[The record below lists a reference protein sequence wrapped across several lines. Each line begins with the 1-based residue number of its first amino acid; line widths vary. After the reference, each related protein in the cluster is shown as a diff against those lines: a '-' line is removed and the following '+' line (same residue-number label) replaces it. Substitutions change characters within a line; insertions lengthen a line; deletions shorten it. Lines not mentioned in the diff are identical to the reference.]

1 MPWRPIARRELSGLL
16 AGRTTKLGLAF
27 VAFVFVG
34 GGYAAG
40 TPGSNATVA
49 TYANL
54 LSGVAPFVVGGL
66 GLLAGYRSVVGDRAA
81 GRLTL
86 VLTLPHARSDVLIG
100 KLLARGAT
108 VAATLAGGILV
119 GGWLV
124 EYPFGS
130 VDLGLLAAYLAA
142 TVALGLALFGIGTAL
157 STLTVSPRRATVG
170 AFAVLVAVTFWGQL
184 RIPFLLVL
192 DYFGL
197 ATPAGGLPDWA
208 LFVHG
213 AEPTAVYGRVV
224 DAFVVGVE
232 RGPYLGPDA
241 SWYLGGAVAAALLVG
256 WATLPL
262 VAGYLRFRG
271 TDL

>member
-1 MPWRPIARRELSGLL
+1 MPWRPIARRELSDLL
-16 AGRTTKLGLAF
+16 AGRTTKAGLAV
-27 VAFVFVG
+27 VALVFVG

-54 LSGVAPFVVGGL
+54 LGGVVPFVVGAL
-66 GLLAGYRSVVGDRAA
+66 GLLLGYRSVVGDRAA
-81 GRLTL
+81 GRLAL
-86 VLTLPHARSDVLIG
+86 VLALPHSRADVLAG
-100 KLLARGAT
+100 KLLARGG
-108 VAATLAGGILV
+108 VAVGTLAVGILV

-130 VDLGLLAAYLAA
+130 VDLLTLAAYLAA
-142 TVALGLALFGIGTAL
+142 TLALGLALFGVGTAL

-170 AFAVLVAVTFWGQL
+170 AFVVLVAVTFWGQL
-184 RIPFLLVL
+184 RVPLLLAL

-197 ATPAGGLPDWA
+197 TTPSGGLPEWA
-208 LFVHG
+208 LFLHG
-213 AEPTAVYGRVV
+213 LEPTAVYGRVV

-241 SWYLGGAVAAALLVG
+241 AWYLGGTVAAVLLVA

-262 VAGYLRFRG
+262 AAGYLRFRG